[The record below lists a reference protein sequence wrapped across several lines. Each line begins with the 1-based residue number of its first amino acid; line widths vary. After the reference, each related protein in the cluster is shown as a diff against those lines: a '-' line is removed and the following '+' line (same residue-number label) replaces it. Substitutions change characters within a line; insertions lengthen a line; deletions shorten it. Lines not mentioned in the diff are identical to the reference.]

1 MRIRLCMSETRSIA
15 DNLRSIYFLKQ
26 HCRDNNI
33 EAVLV
38 SLDAKKAFDSVDHG
52 YIEISKN
59 PQQGA
64 GRARA
69 KSQKHIDF
77 VHKKIP
83 KFALFAWGKYEIGQP
98 FFLFSQN

>member
-1 MRIRLCMSETRSIA
+1 MRIRLCMSKTRSIA

-69 KSQKHIDF
+69 NGGSMKLANHF
-77 VHKKIP
+77 
-83 KFALFAWGKYEIGQP
+83 
-98 FFLFSQN
+98 FFLVRINLNLPRAGFEPGT